1 MSLSKT
7 LYHEKPCI
15 FFTYGLPNESTKN
28 FAINN
33 MKRQLKQNKN
43 SNLFLST
50 ESRQK
55 ILENHVI
62 LAEVYFKLLKE

>member
-1 MSLSKT
+1 
-7 LYHEKPCI
+7 
-15 FFTYGLPNESTKN
+15 
-28 FAINN
+28 

-62 LAEVYFKLLKE
+62 LAEVYFKLLKELNRIWSKFFSLSVQF